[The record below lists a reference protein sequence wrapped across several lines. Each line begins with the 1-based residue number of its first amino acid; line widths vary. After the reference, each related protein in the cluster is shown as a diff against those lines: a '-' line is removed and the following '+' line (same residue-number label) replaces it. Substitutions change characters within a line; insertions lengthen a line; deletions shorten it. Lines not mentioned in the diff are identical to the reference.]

1 MLAALNQGV
10 TPMRRPLLV
19 LSLLVLGHIGA
30 ASAAMVAKPVQWTD
44 AGVTYKSFLVY
55 DDAVTAKRP
64 GLVMV
69 PNWYGINDMALAK
82 AKDIAGKDY
91 VILLT
96 DMYGGDTRPT
106 SEAEAGAAVKP
117 LYADRKIMRSRVSRA
132 FAELKAQEKNA
143 PIDPARLAAIGFCF
157 GGSAVLD
164 LARAGADV
172 AAVVSFHGLLA
183 TDDPKLASN
192 IHGKVLA
199 LNGADDANVPPE
211 QRAAFEAEMR
221 DAKVDWASTDF
232 GGAVHC
238 FTEKEATTTT
248 GNCRYDAKVA
258 NRAYAAMRAW
268 LTEAFAKK

>member
-1 MLAALNQGV
+1 MLGALSMGV
-10 TPMRRPLLV
+10 TPMRRSLLA
-19 LSLLVLGHIGA
+19 LSLLVLGHVGV

-44 AGVTYKSFLVY
+44 HGVTYKSFLVY

-69 PNWYGINDMALAK
+69 PNWYGVNDMAVAK
-82 AKDIAGKDY
+82 AKEIAGKDY

-96 DMYGGDTRPT
+96 DMYGGGVLPKSD
-106 SEAEAGAAVKP
+106 AEAGVAVKP
-117 LYADRKIMRSRVSRA
+117 LYADRKIMRQRVTRA
-132 FAELKAQEKNA
+132 LDELKAQEKTA
-143 PIDPARLAAIGFCF
+143 PIDPRKLGAIGFCF

-164 LARAGADV
+164 LARAGADI
-172 AAVVSFHGLLA
+172 AAVVTFHGLLS

-192 IHGKVLA
+192 IHAKVLA

-211 QRAAFEAEMR
+211 QRTAFEAEMR
-221 DAKVDWASTDF
+221 DGKVDWASEDF

-238 FTEKEATTTT
+238 FTEKEATTAT

-258 NRAYAAMRAW
+258 ARAYTAMHAW
-268 LTEAFAKK
+268 LKEAFIK

>member
-1 MLAALNQGV
+1 MLGGLNQGV
-10 TPMRRPLLV
+10 TPMRRTLLAM
-19 LSLLVLGHIGA
+19 SLLILGHIGA

-44 AGVTYKSFLVY
+44 AGVTYKSYLVY
-55 DDAVTAKRP
+55 DDAVKAKRP

-69 PNWYGINDMALAK
+69 PNWYGVNDNALAK

-96 DMYGGDTRPT
+96 DMYGGGTAPKSD
-106 SEAEAGAAVKP
+106 AEAGAAVKP
-117 LYADRKIMRSRVSRA
+117 FYADRKIMRQHVMRA
-132 FAELKAQEKNA
+132 FDELKAQEKNA
-143 PIDPARLAAIGFCF
+143 PIDPSRLAAIGFCF

-183 TDDPKLASN
+183 TGDAKLPSN

-238 FTEKEATTTT
+238 FTEKEATATT

-258 NRAYAAMRAW
+258 NRAYGAMRAW
-268 LTEAFAKK
+268 LTEAFAR

>member
-1 MLAALNQGV
+1 
-10 TPMRRPLLV
+10 MRRSLLAV
-19 LSLLVLGHIGA
+19 SLLVLGHVGA
-30 ASAAMVAKPVQWTD
+30 ASAAMVARPVQWTD
-44 AGVTYKSFLVY
+44 AGVTYKSYLVY
-55 DDAVTAKRP
+55 DDAVKAKRP

-69 PNWYGINDMALAK
+69 PNWYGVNDNALAK

-106 SEAEAGAAVKP
+106 SDAEAGVAVKP
-117 LYADRKIMRSRVSRA
+117 LYADRKIMRARVMRA
-132 FAELKAQEKNA
+132 FNELKAQEKNA
-143 PIDPARLAAIGFCF
+143 PIDPSHLAAIGFCF

-172 AAVVSFHGLLA
+172 AAVVSFHGLLS

-238 FTEKEATTTT
+238 FTEKEATTAS

-268 LTEAFAKK
+268 LAEAFAK

>member
-1 MLAALNQGV
+1 M
-10 TPMRRPLLV
+10 PMRRSLLA
-19 LSLLVLGHIGA
+19 LSLLVLGHVGA
-30 ASAAMVAKPVQWTD
+30 ASAAMVTKPVTWTD
-44 AGVTYKSFLVY
+44 QGITYKSVLVY
-55 DDAVTAKRP
+55 DDAVKAKRP
-64 GLVMV
+64 GLLMV
-69 PNWYGINDMALAK
+69 PNWFGVNDMAIAK
-82 AKDIAGKDY
+82 AKMIAGKDY

-96 DMYGGDTRPT
+96 DMYGGDIRPT
-106 SEAEAGAAVKP
+106 SEAEAGTAVKP
-117 LYADRKIMRSRVSRA
+117 LYTDRKVMRARVARA
-132 FAELKAQEKNA
+132 FDELKAQEKSA

-164 LARAGADV
+164 LARTGADV

-211 QRAAFEAEMR
+211 QRTAFEAEMR

-238 FTEKEATTTT
+238 FTEKEATATT
-248 GNCRYDAKVA
+248 GNCRYDAKVSA
-258 NRAYAAMRAW
+258 RAYAAMRAW
-268 LTEAFAKK
+268 LTESFSKN